1 MTTMRQIRSTP
12 PLGTEELRLPAGYRA
27 AGVAAGIKAGA
38 ERPDMALIVSD
49 QPAVVAGV
57 FTTNQVQAAPVRL
70 DREHLRGRIARAIVV
85 NSGNANACTG
95 PRGRRDALRMAAE
108 TARRLG
114 VPVRQVFVCSTGT
127 IGVPL
132 PMDRVLVGI
141 ERLVAQL
148 SPDGAEAA
156 ATAILTTD
164 TRPKRWTVP
173 LSIGGRPAIVA
184 GFAKGAGMI
193 EPRMATMLAFLL
205 TDVAAPAGALQRLL
219 RAAAD
224 ESFNRITVDGD
235 RSTNDTA
242 LLLANGAS
250 GIRLAPGRPGW
261 REFERAVRATARAL
275 ARMIVADGEGATRFI
290 TVRVRGARS
299 DREADLAARSVAN
312 SLLVKTAWAGPNANW
327 GRVMDALGYSAAKVV
342 ESRVAIWFDGLCAV
356 RRGAPGPA
364 TREQLREVI
373 ARPEF
378 TVEIDLG
385 LGRGRAEIWTCNCTE
400 EYVRINM

>member
-1 MTTMRQIRSTP
+1 MSNTP
-12 PLGTEELRLPAGYRA
+12 TSNLGSAGLRLPVGFRA
-27 AGVAAGIKAGA
+27 AGVAAGIKASGD
-38 ERPDMALIVSD
+38 RLDMALIVSD
-49 QPAVVAGV
+49 QPAAAAGL

-70 DREHLRGRIARAIVV
+70 DRDHLNGRLARAIVV

-95 PRGRRDALRMAAE
+95 PRGLRDARRMAAE

-114 VPVRQVFVCSTGT
+114 VSLRQVFVCSTGT

-132 PMDRVLVGI
+132 PMERVLAGI
-141 ERLVAQL
+141 ERLVPAL
-148 SPDGAEAA
+148 SHDGGEAA
-156 ATAILTTD
+156 STAILTTD

-173 LSIGGRPAIVA
+173 LRIGGREVTVA

-205 TDVAAPAGALQRLL
+205 TDAAVPSAALQRLL
-219 RAAAD
+219 KGAAD

-235 RSTNDTA
+235 RSTNDTV
-242 LLLANGAS
+242 LFLANGAA
-250 GIRLAPGRPGW
+250 GVRLTPGRPGW
-261 REFERAVRATARAL
+261 RDFEAAVRETTRAL
-275 ARMIVADGEGATRFI
+275 ARMIVADGEGATRVVTI
-290 TVRVRGARS
+290 RVRGAWS
-299 DREADLAARSVAN
+299 HREADLAARSVAN

-327 GRVMDALGYSAAKVV
+327 GRVMDALGYSPARVV
-342 ESRVAIWFDGLCAV
+342 ESRVSIRFDELLAV

-378 TVEIDLG
+378 TVDIDLG